1 MTLPPELHLL
11 IIDFLCDS
19 ALDLKSCSYV
29 SHLWRQRAIL
39 HLFHSVVV
47 STLSH
52 TTIRLRIRNDTRTW
66 VSLENWDL
74 LKESTH
80 LTDVI
85 QHLSFI
91 FDAADIE
98 GPEDMFL
105 QPIPHS
111 LPRLSVLEIRNCHPR
126 SAIQYTRF
134 VRSFLSLH
142 QSLAL
147 TSIGNLLKHH
157 DVSIEDTSVTENGSH
172 VPLHSLTYGV
182 NSLEIDHALF
192 LDRAAIFNLDKL
204 QRLKVQTFS
213 SDCIPILQR
222 FGTTLLHLELLLFP
236 DGIHVPYGVYPSSED
251 LSVVSL
257 APHITSLTLHT
268 QYHVS
273 SQRTL
278 LRQLARIAFTKPCM
292 ELRKVT
298 LVLSVDDVWA
308 IRSYLL
314 DKTLTSFAQELPT
327 ITSIEVSLCWRV
339 QSSLNDFLF
348 LVQEV
353 RDALPETDKMK
364 ILDVTQYEHY
374 P

>member
-47 STLSH
+47 STLLH

-91 FDAADIE
+91 FDAADSE

-126 SAIQYTRF
+126 STTQYTRF

-147 TSIGNLLKHH
+147 TSIGNLLKHQ
-157 DVSIEDTSVTENGSH
+157 DVSNEDTSATENGFH
-172 VPLHSLTYGV
+172 VPIHSLTYGV

-204 QRLKVQTFS
+204 ERLKVQTFS
-213 SDCIPILQR
+213 SDCIPLLQR

-236 DGIHVPYGVYPSSED
+236 DGSGSFESAH
-251 LSVVSL
+251 
-257 APHITSLTLHT
+257 PHS
-268 QYHVS
+268 
-273 SQRTL
+273 
-278 LRQLARIAFTKPCM
+278 
-292 ELRKVT
+292 
-298 LVLSVDDVWA
+298 
-308 IRSYLL
+308 
-314 DKTLTSFAQELPT
+314 TLT
-327 ITSIEVSLCWRV
+327 
-339 QSSLNDFLF
+339 D
-348 LVQEV
+348 
-353 RDALPETDKMK
+353 
-364 ILDVTQYEHY
+364 
-374 P
+374 